1 MFGQELMVMMFPNG
15 KPTPLEYRVDFA
27 TPADGP
33 VHFGDLLRVSPEAPP
48 LLRQTLTMIAPNAP
62 PDRSA
67 LLGLI
72 EDAMHKPLPPAQEV
86 VHAVVLQVG
95 SRIDDNAEQDELRE
109 WERVLR
115 SAPGGFVPL
124 RGDDD
129 AAYFYSANLRSKA
142 RTSAKALAPRTSQT
156 ILDIVCYKQRKEA
169 ALGPMS
175 AKLIAELYKQH
186 YLGDGGPECRTKV
199 STVEKALE
207 VYDRLFKHEPSRDLL
222 IEAER
227 TLPETGNPFQGIWK
241 LHELAKLTR
250 GNGPKAEWVL
260 QVALNRIRTGSLDPG
275 EFSVRNFS
283 GRGGGRQYV
292 DIILKQ
298 RDVKLFLLGPWLDS
312 RSLAPVYKEKLREI
326 FSDPK
331 AYITKLRPL
340 VEFDEVDTTWR
351 ALWPKS
357 ASMALELIEM
367 AAYSMG
373 SMEDAVFRGAVKNS
387 KSAEEIVV
395 ELAPFR
401 ELAEQVD
408 SALAEEAK
416 PLQPALVA
424 PLATTTTGD
433 QSQAQM
439 ATAARSAVRAG
450 GGGVT
455 AAVRDSG
462 RDG

>member
-1 MFGQELMVMMFPNG
+1 
-15 KPTPLEYRVDFA
+15 
-27 TPADGP
+27 
-33 VHFGDLLRVSPEAPP
+33 
-48 LLRQTLTMIAPNAP
+48 
-62 PDRSA
+62 
-67 LLGLI
+67 
-72 EDAMHKPLPPAQEV
+72 
-86 VHAVVLQVG
+86 
-95 SRIDDNAEQDELRE
+95 
-109 WERVLR
+109 
-115 SAPGGFVPL
+115 
-124 RGDDD
+124 
-129 AAYFYSANLRSKA
+129 
-142 RTSAKALAPRTSQT
+142 
-156 ILDIVCYKQRKEA
+156 
-169 ALGPMS
+169 MS

-250 GNGPKAEWVL
+250 GNGPKAEWAL

-340 VEFDEVDTTWR
+340 VESDEVDTTWR

-357 ASMALELIEM
+357 ASAALELIEM

-373 SMEDAVFRGAVKNS
+373 SMEDAVFRGGRS
-387 KSAEEIVV
+387 RTPSPPRRSSSSLLPSASWPSRWTPHWPRRPSRCSRPSWRRWQRRRRATRVR
-395 ELAPFR
+395 PKWQQQR
-401 ELAEQVD
+401 E
-408 SALAEEAK
+408 
-416 PLQPALVA
+416 
-424 PLATTTTGD
+424 
-433 QSQAQM
+433 
-439 ATAARSAVRAG
+439 VR
-450 GGGVT
+450 
-455 AAVRDSG
+455 
-462 RDG
+462 